1 MINIFYNFL
10 PLPHTLTMN
19 PYKLRFPFNEF
30 VDDKILM
37 TQVVKQ
43 YEPKQTIANQSLLEY
58 DNENIQSKTLKSY
71 EPSQSQKNV
80 RIAKIS
86 ASLLQIGDA

>member
-1 MINIFYNFL
+1 MTSEFVFI
-10 PLPHTLTMN
+10 HTTLTEGKLS
-19 PYKLRFPFNEF
+19 YKLRFPFNEF

-58 DNENIQSKTLKSY
+58 DNENIQSETLKSY

-80 RIAKIS
+80 KLAKNF